1 MSNNYT
7 LIHEEVMA
15 EDNLTYHDLTDEIQD
30 MIDDIEELKQEYNE
44 FPSEKGFDVLQ
55 RKSLEIAD
63 EIQSIQEAEFDE
75 SDEEDDYDENEG
87 KMTPPPSYSKANWKF
102 W

>member
-15 EDNLTYHDLTDEIQD
+15 EENLKPSDLPYEIQD
-30 MIDDIEELKQEYNE
+30 LISEIEDLKKEYNE
-44 FPSEKGFDVLQ
+44 YPSEKGFDVLQ
-55 RKSLEIAD
+55 RKSVEIAD
-63 EIQSIQEAEFDE
+63 DIQDYIEAQLEE
-75 SDEEDDYDENEG
+75 SESEDDYEDEVKPNP
-87 KMTPPPSYSKANWKF
+87 TPQYTKANWKF

>member
-15 EDNLTYHDLTDEIQD
+15 EENLKPSDLPYEIQD
-30 MIDDIEELKQEYNE
+30 LISEIEDLKKEYNE
-44 FPSEKGFDVLQ
+44 YPSEKGFDVLQ
-55 RKSLEIAD
+55 RKSVEIAD
-63 EIQSIQEAEFDE
+63 DIQDYIEAQLEE
-75 SDEEDDYDENEG
+75 SESEDDYEDEVKPNP
-87 KMTPPPSYSKANWKF
+87 TPHYTKANWKF

>member
-15 EDNLTYHDLTDEIQD
+15 EENLKPSDLPYEIQD
-30 MIDDIEELKQEYNE
+30 LINEIEDLKQEYNE
-44 FPSEKGFDVLQ
+44 YPSEKGFDVLQ
-55 RKSLEIAD
+55 RKSVEIAD
-63 EIQSIQEAEFDE
+63 DIQDYIEAQLEE
-75 SDEEDDYDENEG
+75 SESEDDYEDEVKTNT
-87 KMTPPPSYSKANWKF
+87 TPQYTKSSWKF

>member
-15 EDNLTYHDLTDEIQD
+15 EENLKPSDLPYEIQD
-30 MIDDIEELKQEYNE
+30 LISEIEDLKKEYNE
-44 FPSEKGFDVLQ
+44 YPSEKGFDVLQ
-55 RKSLEIAD
+55 RKSVEIAD
-63 EIQSIQEAEFDE
+63 DIQDYIEAQLEE
-75 SDEEDDYDENEG
+75 SESEDDYENEVESNP
-87 KMTPPPSYSKANWKF
+87 TPQKAKANWKF